1 MRILKKIKKAI
12 KYIIIGLLCL
22 FLINWSSALIK
33 CELLTIAHYDE
44 FKDAYKENTML
55 GDMEYFK
62 VLSYKPYKS
71 SVAQVYY
78 VGKDNSGGDVLT
90 FTYNHETDK
99 WDEISWATIWS
110 GIGGSASE
118 VIWPYLWHFIY
129 GGL

>member
-1 MRILKKIKKAI
+1 MKILRKIKKAI
-12 KYIIIGLLCL
+12 KYLIIGSLCL

-33 CELLTIAHYDE
+33 CELLTITHYDE

-62 VLSYKPYKS
+62 VLSYSPYRTHWL
-71 SVAQVYY
+71 AQVYY
-78 VGKDNSGGDVLT
+78 VGKEHSHGSVLT
-90 FTYNHETDK
+90 FKYNVETDK
-99 WDEISWATIWS
+99 WEEIIWECIWS
-110 GIGGSASE
+110 DSGSASE